1 MVKNMKEMPL
11 VSVIIPCYNREKEI
25 EISINSVCS
34 QTYKNIE
41 IIIVDDHSSD
51 NSVKHIKELMKKYSS
66 LQLIEHH
73 TNKGGGAA
81 RNSGILKASG
91 ELIAFLDSDDEWF
104 PDKIEKQVKAIC
116 ADNRREIVFTGY
128 NECGYPSRN
137 ISYVRIQKNSTP
149 LWFLL
154 CENFLGTT
162 SSIMCT
168 ADLLRRIG
176 GFNDTLPSAQDWDLY
191 LRAISEDNY
200 FIVEEPLLN
209 HFHPDIGNSNRIS
222 GNIAGKVDGLI
233 FIINEVSTLIGS
245 GLYKLTTIES
255 RKVFC
260 RLYYKLAKTYSSAG
274 NYAEAKKQLKCARE
288 YRFFDARTF
297 KLGLEL
303 IGKH

>member
-1 MVKNMKEMPL
+1 MGDMPL

-25 EISINSVCS
+25 EISVNSVCL

-41 IIIVDDHSSD
+41 IIIVDDYSSD
-51 NSVKHIKELMKKYSS
+51 NSVGHIKELMKKDYR
-66 LQLIEHH
+66 LQLVEHH

-104 PDKIEKQVKAIC
+104 PDKIEKQVEAIR
-116 ADNRREIVFTGY
+116 ADSRREIVFSGY
-128 NECGYPSRN
+128 NECGYPSRKV
-137 ISYVRIQKNSTP
+137 SYVRIQKNSTP
-149 LWFLL
+149 IRLLL

-200 FIVEEPLLN
+200 FIIEEPLLN
-209 HFHPDIGNSNRIS
+209 HFHPDIGSGNRIS
-222 GNIAGKVDGLI
+222 GNIAGKVEGLI
-233 FIINEVSTLIGS
+233 FIINEVSALIES
-245 GLYKLTTIES
+245 GRYKLTTDES

-260 RLYYKLAKTYSSAG
+260 RLYYKLAKMYSSAG
-274 NYAEAKKQLKCARE
+274 DYEEAKKQLKCARR
-288 YRFFDARTF
+288 YRFFDVRAF

-303 IGKH
+303 IGKY